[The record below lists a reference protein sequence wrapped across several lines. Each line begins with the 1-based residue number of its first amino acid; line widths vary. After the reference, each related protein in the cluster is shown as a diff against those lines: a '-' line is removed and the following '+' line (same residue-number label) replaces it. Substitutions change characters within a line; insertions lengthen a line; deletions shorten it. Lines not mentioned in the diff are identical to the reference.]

1 MTEHLMTDD
10 EFLRQA
16 KAWADKVRAQSK
28 AAASTFTKGKKGATR
43 TYKTGPYAGK
53 TEGRLR
59 SKVRPVLRKR
69 DGDLEAITFWMPV
82 HGIFREY
89 GVGNG
94 QPRHG
99 VATKSGRAA
108 SSKIY
113 IKRTPSDWFHNPLE
127 HNIDTLGDLVA
138 DYYGDK
144 VLVEFK
150 KLDINTANTASHE
163 GVL

>member
-1 MTEHLMTDD
+1 MNSIMTDE

-16 KAWADKVRAQSK
+16 KAWADRVRAQSR
-28 AAASTFTKGKKGATR
+28 AAAAAFPNGKKTATR
-43 TYKTGPYAGK
+43 TYKTGRYAGK
-53 TEGRLR
+53 TEGRLH
-59 SKVRPVLRKR
+59 SKTGYVLRKR
-69 DGDLEAITFWMPV
+69 YGDLEAVSFRMPV

-99 VATKSGRAA
+99 AATKSGRAA
-108 SSKIY
+108 SGKIY
-113 IKRTPSDWFHNPLE
+113 IRRTPSDWFHNPLE
-127 HNIDTLGDLVA
+127 RNIDALGDLVA

-144 VLVEFK
+144 VLVEFR
-150 KLDINTANTASHE
+150 KLDTNTANTASHE

>member
-1 MTEHLMTDD
+1 MSEHLMTDS
-10 EFLRQA
+10 EFQQRT
-16 KAWADKVRAQSK
+16 KKWANGVRTL
-28 AAASTFTKGKKGATR
+28 ASSNASAFTKGKTGVR
-43 TYKTGPYAGK
+43 TYKKGRYAGT
-53 TEGRLR
+53 TEGKLKSKLR
-59 SKVRPVLRKR
+59 VTLKKR
-69 DGDLEAITFWMPV
+69 YGDLEAVSFKMPV

-99 VATKSGRAA
+99 VATKSGKAA
-108 SSKIY
+108 SHKIY
-113 IKRTPSDWFHNPLE
+113 IKRTTSDWFHNPLE
-127 HNIDTLGDLVA
+127 RNIEVLGDLVA

-150 KLDINTANTASHE
+150 RLDTNTANTASHE

>member
-1 MTEHLMTDD
+1 MDEHLMTDE

-28 AAASTFTKGKKGATR
+28 AAASTFTKGKKGATH
-43 TYKTGPYAGK
+43 TYKTGRYAGK

-59 SKVRPVLRKR
+59 SKVGYVLRKR
-69 DGDLEAITFWMPV
+69 CGDLEAVSFKMPV

-108 SSKIY
+108 STKVY
-113 IKRTPSDWFHNPLE
+113 IRTPSDWFHNPLE
-127 HNIDTLGDLVA
+127 RNIDALGDLVA

-150 KLDINTANTASHE
+150 RLGTNTAAHQ
-163 GVL
+163 VVVK